1 MATQSGLLL
10 TAPDEPYKIVSSIPI
25 PRPGPKQ
32 VLVKSLVTGI
42 NPVEPMMFHTG
53 SNILSPFP
61 AVIGCEGSGAVAA
74 IGPNATRFKEGD
86 GIFGCTRLG
95 VSECATFQ
103 EHFLM
108 DEDLAYRRPGNL
120 SAEEASTLGVALDT
134 AALGLVGGL
143 GITLPEPGTKTEEKD
158 EWIIILGGSGSV
170 GAVAVQVARLAG
182 YKVLASSSPAKAAV
196 ALSNGATATFDHS
209 LDIPGQ
215 VAEIKKVTGGNFNRV
230 FDASAR
236 AHDTAAAALEQMSS
250 AKEGKICCTVN
261 TWTPFPDTPG
271 IELYR
276 VKLGE
281 MGQDTDLGREVTA
294 KIASYIPSLEKHV
307 ANGAIKPLPYQLV
320 EGKGWEAIIK
330 AQEVFEK
337 GVERKVAVRVQD
349 ERVTSW

>member
-10 TAPDEPYKIVSSIPI
+10 TAPDEPYKIVSTIPI
-25 PRPGPKQ
+25 PKPGHKQ

-61 AVIGCEGSGAVAA
+61 AVIGCEGSGTVAA
-74 IGPNATRFKEGD
+74 LGPDVTRFKVGD
-86 GIFGCTRLG
+86 GVFGCTRVG

-134 AALGLVGGL
+134 AVLGLVGGL
-143 GITLPEPGTKTEEKD
+143 GITLPEPGTKAEEKN
-158 EWIIILGGSGSV
+158 EWIVILGGSGSV
-170 GAVAVQVARLAG
+170 GAVAVQVVRLAG
-182 YKVLASSSPAKAAV
+182 YKVLASSSPARAAV

-209 LDIPGQ
+209 LDIPSQ
-215 VAEIKKVTGGNFNRV
+215 VAEIKKVTGGKFTRIL
-230 FDASAR
+230 DASAR
-236 AHDTAAAALEQMSS
+236 AHDTAVAALEQVSS
-250 AKEGKICCTVN
+250 ATEGKICCTVN
-261 TWTPFPDTPG
+261 TWSPVTTPPG
-271 IELYR
+271 VELYR
-276 VKLGE
+276 VEMGA
-281 MGQDTDLGREVTA
+281 MGQDTDLGRDVTA
-294 KIASYIPSLEKHV
+294 KIASYIPSLEQHL

-349 ERVTSW
+349 E